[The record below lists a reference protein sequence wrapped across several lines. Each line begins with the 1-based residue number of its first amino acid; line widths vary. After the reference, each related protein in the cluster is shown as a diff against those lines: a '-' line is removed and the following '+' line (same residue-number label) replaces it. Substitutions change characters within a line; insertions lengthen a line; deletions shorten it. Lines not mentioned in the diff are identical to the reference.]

1 MSILKN
7 LKSYRKGI
15 AYVLDTLYL
24 APTLRSPA
32 ERTMRD
38 CRGENFAM
46 RENSGFSEEEFS
58 EPTSSELSNIVEE
71 YYDEVSGS
79 LGSMGENDLGVVFQG
94 PGDPLEACDVVIDT
108 VRSIS
113 RNGISFRVNT
123 LGLCDSNI
131 TETLI
136 SSDVVA
142 KGDQDQRRETRISKV
157 SVFLPASDPKMYD
170 ELIRPKKSQGFQ
182 KACSFIAQLADA
194 GIHVE
199 CTAVDRP
206 DVRVSEIEKLC
217 LGLGA
222 LDFRIRPYFP

>member
-1 MSILKN
+1 M
-7 LKSYRKGI
+7 
-15 AYVLDTLYL
+15 LDTLYL
-24 APTLRSPA
+24 APTPRSPA

-123 LGLCDSNI
+123 LGLCDSTI

-170 ELIRPKKSQGFQ
+170 VLFNHITHPPIRRDDEESTRTTTLEHTGTI
-182 KACSFIAQLADA
+182 S
-194 GIHVE
+194 
-199 CTAVDRP
+199 
-206 DVRVSEIEKLC
+206 
-217 LGLGA
+217 
-222 LDFRIRPYFP
+222 